1 MISPPRTVIGIGAA
15 AAAALAYGAFT
26 HRRSSLV
33 GVATLGGLAGLV
45 GACLAWQAADDEDGE
60 LKQHPALMNG
70 YFLTNG
76 EASALSDD
84 PADVPRLAG
93 LMGVPM
99 KRGGGRRR
107 GNQVR

>member
-1 MISPPRTVIGIGAA
+1 
-15 AAAALAYGAFT
+15 
-26 HRRSSLV
+26 
-33 GVATLGGLAGLV
+33 
-45 GACLAWQAADDEDGE
+45 
-60 LKQHPALMNG
+60 MNG

-84 PADVPRLAG
+84 PADVPKLAG

-99 KRGGGRRR
+99 RKRGGRR